1 MELLR
6 ILAQNRYI
14 GFLLACLGIAMV
26 VLVFNIDTIWGQ
38 PSNDTGPKSLFL
50 IAVTITVVLAVLFYD
65 TRRKFARLNYQ
76 SERVAEMADRLT
88 VAIEALNDANAD
100 LRQSEERYRGL
111 VETQDALIV
120 RRMADGR
127 LTFVNST
134 YCEHFALDP
143 GEVEG
148 SRFTPD
154 IYPEDRGIAEELRF
168 GLDTPP
174 YRIRYDQRV
183 LTHDGWRWIAW
194 VDYAIRDERG
204 QTREVQSIGRDVTAR
219 KLAEEQLKGARD
231 EAEAANRAKSSFLAT
246 VSHEIRTP
254 MNGIIGM
261 TRLLLDTELTEQ
273 QHGYADAVAQSGE
286 ALLAIINDIL
296 DYSKIETGKLALQE
310 RPFNLIET
318 VEQACEL
325 LAARAVERD
334 IAIGVTFAP
343 EVPEFLCGDAG
354 RLRQVILNLG
364 GNAIKFTDRGGVIIA
379 VSVTF
384 KSEAGVVLL
393 FEVKDTGIGIAAEVQ
408 DKLFEEFSQVDS
420 GPTRRYGGTGLG
432 LAISRRIVQ
441 RMKGQIGVESALDQG
456 SAFWFMIDLALDP
469 TATESPLAA
478 DALAGR
484 NILLCEENA
493 TAREIIRCS
502 LTALGATVR
511 DFATAH
517 EAHDALAQAEGNGE
531 TTDAA
536 LIDGALPQNTITALG
551 AALRNSPAGRDCR
564 LVLLLAVDQH
574 ARLEP
579 YLENRFDYYL
589 VRPIRRRTLVQVLT
603 GARDD
608 EGEWLDPRLSTDI
621 ATKVEEDTTTARPVR
636 VLLAEDNRINQ
647 LLAEALLSRL
657 GLDTE
662 CVENGRQAPE
672 AVEKGNFALVLM
684 DVNMPVVDGLQ
695 ATRNICALKSAKSA
709 IPIIAMTASAMD
721 EDRQRCAAAGMNDYI
736 SKPVEEGELQRLIS
750 QWTDIPPIDAKAS

>member
-26 VLVFNIDTIWGQ
+26 VLVFNIDAIRGQ
-38 PSNDTGPKSLFL
+38 PSNDIGPKSLFL

-204 QTREVQSIGRDVTAR
+204 QTREVQSNGRDVTAR
-219 KLAEEQLKGARD
+219 
-231 EAEAANRAKSSFLAT
+231 
-246 VSHEIRTP
+246 
-254 MNGIIGM
+254 
-261 TRLLLDTELTEQ
+261 
-273 QHGYADAVAQSGE
+273 
-286 ALLAIINDIL
+286 
-296 DYSKIETGKLALQE
+296 KLALQE

-354 RLRQVILNLG
+354 RLRQVILDLG
-364 GNAIKFTDRGGVIIA
+364 GNAIKFTDRGGVMIA

-393 FEVKDTGIGIAAEVQ
+393 FEVKDTCIGIAAEVQ

-420 GPTRRYGGTGLG
+420 GSTRRYGGTGLG

-456 SAFWFMIDLALDP
+456 STFWFMIDLALDP
-469 TATESPLAA
+469 TATEPPLAA

-579 YLENRFDYYL
+579 YRENRFDYYL
-589 VRPIRRRTLVQVLT
+589 VRPIRRRTLAQVLT

-621 ATKVEEDTTTARPVR
+621 ATKVEEDTTTAPPVR

-662 CVENGRQAPE
+662 CVENGRQALE

-695 ATRNICALKSAKSA
+695 ATRNIRALKSAKSA

-736 SKPVEEGELQRLIS
+736 SKPVEKGELQRLIS

>member
-100 LRQSEERYRGL
+100 LRQSEERYHGL

-127 LTFVNST
+127 LTFVNSN

-194 VDYAIRDERG
+194 VDYAIRGERG
-204 QTREVQSIGRDVTAR
+204 QTREVQSNGRDVTAR
-219 KLAEEQLKGARD
+219 
-231 EAEAANRAKSSFLAT
+231 
-246 VSHEIRTP
+246 
-254 MNGIIGM
+254 
-261 TRLLLDTELTEQ
+261 
-273 QHGYADAVAQSGE
+273 
-286 ALLAIINDIL
+286 
-296 DYSKIETGKLALQE
+296 KLALQE

-393 FEVKDTGIGIAAEVQ
+393 FEVKDTCIGIAAEVQ

-420 GPTRRYGGTGLG
+420 GSTRRYGVTGLG

-456 SAFWFMIDLALDP
+456 STFWFMIYLALDP
-469 TATESPLAA
+469 TATEPPLAA

-589 VRPIRRRTLVQVLT
+589 VRPIRRRTLAQVLT

-621 ATKVEEDTTTARPVR
+621 ATKVEEDTTTAPPVR

-662 CVENGRQAPE
+662 CVENGRQALE
-672 AVEKGNFALVLM
+672 AVEKGNFALVFM

-695 ATRNICALKSAKSA
+695 ATRNICALKSDKSA

-721 EDRQRCAAAGMNDYI
+721 EDRQRCAAAGMNGYI
-736 SKPVEEGELQRLIS
+736 SKPVEKGELQRLIS